1 MLSFNVLTGAI
12 QIYYEE
18 YSIKNRMFFLLQTAE
33 SLNETMFNYYLTP

>member
-18 YSIKNRMFFLLQTAE
+18 NSIKNRIFFLLQTAE
-33 SLNETMFNYYLTP
+33 SRNGTMFNTLEF